1 MTHVFPV
8 QRIFWML
15 NLLTDEIKKTLNLE
29 LKEKTLI
36 ITIGNKLR
44 SDDSIALY
52 IAEKI
57 KNLPDY
63 ITLINAENKPEN
75 VIDSAVSMMP
85 SKTIFID
92 AANFNGFPGEIRL
105 IPYELIPESTL
116 STHTFP
122 LKIIIKILEEDTK
135 SKVYFLGIQIKDASL
150 GEIISKKVK
159 ETADEIIEYL
169 NSF

>member
-1 MTHVFPV
+1 M
-8 QRIFWML
+8 
-15 NLLTDEIKKTLNLE
+15 LTDEIKKTLNLDS
-29 LKEKTLI
+29 KEKTLI

-75 VIDSAVSMMP
+75 IIDSAVSLMP
-85 SKTIFID
+85 SKTVFID
-92 AANFNGFPGEIRL
+92 AANFDGIPGEIRL

-122 LKIIIKILEEDTK
+122 LKVIIKILEEDTK
-135 SKVYFLGIQIKDASL
+135 SKVYFLGIQIRDASL
-150 GEIISKKVK
+150 GEKMSKDVKASAEKIIQ
-159 ETADEIIEYL
+159 YL
-169 NSF
+169 NSL